1 MNTKLTVLTLS
12 LLSSAL
18 LLNTHTAVAQTSSPP
33 RTTATRPAATPPNQT
48 SIPNNDP
55 PASGLQTT
63 GQVNQDPTTKKMNE
77 DEMKKVK
84 TEGK

>member
-1 MNTKLTVLTLS
+1 MNIKLTALTAS
-12 LLSSAL
+12 LLSSVLVLGTQA
-18 LLNTHTAVAQTSSPP
+18 AVAQTSSPP
-33 RTTATRPAATPPNQT
+33 NTTATRPAATPPNQT

-63 GQVNQDPTTKKMNE
+63 GQTNQDPTTKKMNE
-77 DEMKKVK
+77 DEMKKIK